1 MKTQIVLATQNQHKV
16 KEIKS
21 ILCDLDNIE
30 VLDLSYFPEMGPV
43 NEDGKT
49 LEENAMKKAKAVF
62 EHTQVLSLADDTGL
76 FVDYILGEPGVYSSR
91 YAGENVTYEDNNK
104 KLLNA
109 LKGVPPRKRTARFK
123 CCVALCGKE
132 IQKTFIGIT
141 EGKIL
146 FSPRGENGFGYDPLF
161 LPDGYDKTYA
171 EMSEEEKNKVSH
183 RYKALLLAKEFLKSI

>member
-1 MKTQIVLATQNQHKV
+1 MKTQIVLATQNRHKE

-30 VLDLSYFPEMGPV
+30 VLDLSNFPEMGPV
-43 NEDGKT
+43 DEDAKT
-49 LEENAMKKAKAVF
+49 LEENAIKKAKAVF
-62 EHTQVLSLADDTGL
+62 EHTKILSLADDTGL
-76 FVDYILGEPGVYSSR
+76 FVDYLLGEPGVYSSR
-91 YAGENVTYEDNNK
+91 YAGENVSYEENNK

-123 CCVALCGKE
+123 CCVALYSKE

-183 RYKALLLAKEFLKSI
+183 RYKALLLAKDFLKSI